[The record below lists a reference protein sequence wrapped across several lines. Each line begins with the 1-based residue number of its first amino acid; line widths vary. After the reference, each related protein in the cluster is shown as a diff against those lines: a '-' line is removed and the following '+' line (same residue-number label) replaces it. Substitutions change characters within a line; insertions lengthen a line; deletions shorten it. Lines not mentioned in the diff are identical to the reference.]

1 MTYDYH
7 MVMARKQVL
16 MQLDDDLVGRLDELV
31 RQTGRN
37 RSDLAREALRDL
49 LDRFSEEAID
59 RQYLEALQ
67 RSAPDPALARLGD
80 WAANDAARRLNER
93 DGGW

>member
-1 MTYDYH
+1 

-16 MQLDDDLVGRLDELV
+16 MQLDDDLVQRLDELG

-37 RSDLAREALRDL
+37 RSDLAREALADL
-49 LDRFSEEAID
+49 LDRFSEAAID
-59 RQYLEALQ
+59 RQYIEALQ
-67 RSAPDPALARLGD
+67 RTAPDPALERLAVATEGATARHLD
-80 WAANDAARRLNER
+80 EI